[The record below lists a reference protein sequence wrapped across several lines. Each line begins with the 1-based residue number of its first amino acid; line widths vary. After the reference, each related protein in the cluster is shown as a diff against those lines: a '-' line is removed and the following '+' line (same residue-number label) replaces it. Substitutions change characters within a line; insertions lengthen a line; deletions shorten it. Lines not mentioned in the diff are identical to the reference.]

1 MGYFNINIDKDLL
14 KRKDIN
20 LAEKW
25 IYALIRAEERS
36 GNEFFYSDAGLAEQL
51 GISAKTVSRAIGNL
65 ITLNLVKVK
74 YSVDGYCFSDYAKAK
89 ANAFKFG
96 AKIKRYLRTKNESQN
111 DSRNESQ
118 NDFILKKEEA
128 HNAASSW
135 DESSYDPRVININD
149 FWDD

>member
-14 KRKDIN
+14 KSKD
-20 LAEKW
+20 LTPAEKW
-25 IYALIRAEERS
+25 VYALIRAEERS
-36 GNEFFYSDAGLAEQL
+36 GNEFYYSDAGLAEQL

-65 ITLNLVKVK
+65 IALNLVKVK
-74 YSVDGYCFSDYAKAK
+74 YSVDGYCFADYEKAK

-96 AKIKRYLRTKNESQN
+96 AKIKRYLSTKNERQN
-111 DSRNESQ
+111 GVRNERQ
-118 NDFILKKEEA
+118 NGVRLKKEEA

-135 DESSYDPRVININD
+135 DESSYDPRVININN